1 VAIRLRVRTR
11 LGKARAGEEQGLG
24 AAADGGQGHSDELS
38 TARSGREES
47 VRERESS
54 GRKKGRESGRF
65 YRARGE
71 RNDDWCIQSTT
82 NGVGNGSSI
91 DQ

>member
-47 VRERESS
+47 VREREL
-54 GRKKGRESGRF
+54 GEEEREGV
-65 YRARGE
+65 RALL
-71 RNDDWCIQSTT
+71 
-82 NGVGNGSSI
+82 
-91 DQ
+91 